1 MSERKLRTVS
11 SRWQGV
17 ALICRKC
24 SKRLKGGFGP
34 DGDQR
39 LAKALRKHLAQD
51 DGHGNGRRARLGV
64 VEVGCLDICPRRGVV
79 MIRSCVPDEWLI
91 IPAGMPLTEVEA
103 LLTAPAPAQRAAVT
117 D

>member
-24 SKRLKGGFGP
+24 SRRLKGGFGP

-39 LAKALRKHLAQD
+39 LAKALRRQLAQD
-51 DGHGNGRRARLGV
+51 DGHDKGRRARLGV
-64 VEVGCLDICPRRGVV
+64 VEVGCLDICPKRGVV
-79 MIRSCVPDEWLI
+79 MIRSNAPDEWLI
-91 IPAGMPLTEVEA
+91 IPAGMPLAEVEA
-103 LLTAPAPAQRAAVT
+103 LLTEQLPAQRAAAT